1 MGINTTSV
9 ITCDGCNETI
19 TGEMT
24 FVVLQPQ
31 SNSETPFI
39 TLPVV
44 VCNAKCLQEYAASLP
59 ALVETPAVA
68 PEPVAQVT
76 SEPVA
81 PEPVTPNEVTPPTTG
96 A

>member
-39 TLPVV
+39 STSVV
-44 VCNAKCLQEYAASLP
+44 VCTAKCLQEYAATL
-59 ALVETPAVA
+59 
-68 PEPVAQVT
+68 
-76 SEPVA
+76 
-81 PEPVTPNEVTPPTTG
+81 G

>member
-9 ITCDGCNETI
+9 LTCDGCNETI

-44 VCNAKCLQEYAASLP
+44 VCTAKCLQEYAATL
-59 ALVETPAVA
+59 
-68 PEPVAQVT
+68 
-76 SEPVA
+76 
-81 PEPVTPNEVTPPTTG
+81 G

>member
-1 MGINTTSV
+1 MGINTTST

-39 TLPVV
+39 NVPVV
-44 VCNAKCLQEYAASLP
+44 ACTAKCLQEYANKLG
-59 ALVETPAVA
+59 E
-68 PEPVAQVT
+68 
-76 SEPVA
+76 
-81 PEPVTPNEVTPPTTG
+81 
-96 A
+96 

>member
-1 MGINTTSV
+1 MGIATSSI
-9 ITCDGCNETI
+9 ITCDGCKTEM

-44 VCNAKCLQEYAASLP
+44 VCNAKCLQEYAATLG
-59 ALVETPAVA
+59 E
-68 PEPVAQVT
+68 
-76 SEPVA
+76 
-81 PEPVTPNEVTPPTTG
+81 
-96 A
+96 

>member
-1 MGINTTSV
+1 MGITTTST
-9 ITCDGCNETI
+9 ITCDGCNTEV

-39 TLPVV
+39 NTSVV
-44 VCNAKCLQEYAASLP
+44 VCNAKCLQEYANKL
-59 ALVETPAVA
+59 
-68 PEPVAQVT
+68 
-76 SEPVA
+76 
-81 PEPVTPNEVTPPTTG
+81 G

>member
-9 ITCDGCNETI
+9 LTCDGCNETI

-39 TLPVV
+39 STPVV
-44 VCNAKCLQEYAASLP
+44 VCDAKCLQEYANKL
-59 ALVETPAVA
+59 
-68 PEPVAQVT
+68 
-76 SEPVA
+76 
-81 PEPVTPNEVTPPTTG
+81 G

>member
-1 MGINTTSV
+1 MGIATSSI
-9 ITCDGCNETI
+9 ITCDGCKTEM

-39 TLPVV
+39 TMPVV
-44 VCNAKCLQEYAASLP
+44 VCTVKCLQDYA
-59 ALVETPAVA
+59 
-68 PEPVAQVT
+68 
-76 SEPVA
+76 
-81 PEPVTPNEVTPPTTG
+81 TTLG

>member
-9 ITCDGCNETI
+9 LTCDGCKTEV

-39 TLPVV
+39 SMPVV
-44 VCNAKCLQEYAASLP
+44 VCNAKCLQEYAATLG
-59 ALVETPAVA
+59 E
-68 PEPVAQVT
+68 
-76 SEPVA
+76 
-81 PEPVTPNEVTPPTTG
+81 
-96 A
+96 

>member
-44 VCNAKCLQEYAASLP
+44 VCTAKCLQEYANSLG
-59 ALVETPAVA
+59 E
-68 PEPVAQVT
+68 
-76 SEPVA
+76 
-81 PEPVTPNEVTPPTTG
+81 
-96 A
+96 